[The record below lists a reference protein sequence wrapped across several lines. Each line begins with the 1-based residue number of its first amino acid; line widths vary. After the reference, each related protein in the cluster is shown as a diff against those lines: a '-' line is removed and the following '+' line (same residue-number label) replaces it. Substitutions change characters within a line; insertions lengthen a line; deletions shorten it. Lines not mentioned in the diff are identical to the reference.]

1 VSSVCYYYNFFL
13 KKLDFVINKVVLL
26 QYQNNIKMNTKMKQE
41 NNFTP
46 KSGYLFLAIIFI
58 LLAAVISLAL
68 TLDLA
73 WIFTFIIIPFFMLP
87 GFMIVN
93 PNESMV
99 LVLFGNYVGTIKDNG
114 FFWANPFLVK
124 RKISLRARNLD
135 SEPIKVNDKVGNP
148 IMIGIVLVWKVEN
161 TFRAAFE
168 VDDYVHFVEIQSESA
183 IRKLAGHYP
192 YDNFDDAQS
201 EISLR
206 SGGEEVHHVL
216 ETELRERLSIAGIH
230 IIEAR
235 ISYLAYSAEIA
246 GAMLRRQQ
254 ATAIVAARIK
264 IVEGAVSMVEMALE
278 QLSRK
283 NIIELD
289 EDKKAAMVSNLMV
302 VLCSDKD
309 AAPVINAGT
318 LHQ

>member
-1 VSSVCYYYNFFL
+1 MH
-13 KKLDFVINKVVLL
+13 NK
-26 QYQNNIKMNTKMKQE
+26 MEQE
-41 NNFTP
+41 NDFSP

-58 LLAAVISLAL
+58 LLGVIFTLAF
-68 TLDLA
+68 TLDKG
-73 WIFTFIIIPFFMLP
+73 WIMAFMAIPFFMIP
-87 GFMIVN
+87 GFMVVN

-99 LVLFGNYVGTIKDNG
+99 LVLFGDYIGSIKANG
-114 FFWANPFLVK
+114 FFWANPFYIK
-124 RKISLRARNLD
+124 KKISLRARNLD

-161 TFRAAFE
+161 TFKAAFE
-168 VDDYVHFVEIQSESA
+168 VDDYIRFVEIQSESA

-192 YDNFDDAQS
+192 YDNFDDEQA

-206 SGGEEVHHVL
+206 AGGEEVNHVL
-216 ETELRERLSIAGIH
+216 ENELRERLAIAGIH